1 MGAFFES
8 ALLFSL
14 AVLIVLVGL
23 LIYYFKGRI
32 VDIEQKNMKCLD
44 IINDVYKSHLEF
56 KQMVQN
62 EFQDLIVNNNYAS
75 GGSNDHQ
82 HALEELQSNKLHALQ
97 GNKQSDHKITV
108 EITENSTEDSDSES
122 ESDSDSDSD
131 SEFELHLEPDSHKT
145 KLINVNLSIP
155 ENYELDV
162 DEVDELDIDELDADA
177 DADIVDMDDHTNIL
191 VNKLDNSNEINGIK
205 DSEGITLL
213 VEKESYKKM
222 NLPALRSFI
231 ISKGYQTDS
240 AKLQKMKKG
249 ELIDLI
255 VSSQQSDNE

>member
-62 EFQDLIVNNNYAS
+62 EFQDLIVNKNIVLMS
-75 GGSNDHQ
+75 DTLSHGGSDHQ
-82 HALEELQSNKLHALQ
+82 QALH
-97 GNKQSDHKITV
+97 GNIQSDNRIMV

-191 VNKLDNSNEINGIK
+191 VNKLENSNEINEIK

-213 VEKESYKKM
+213 VEKDSYKKM

-255 VSSQQSDNE
+255 VSSRQSDNE